1 MLDNLY
7 TKLTAKVNYK
17 LLMLLPII
25 LSLLL
30 LGVISFKGIPM
41 SIDFVGGT
49 RIELSLNESLSQE
62 KLYNLKDVLHSM
74 DLKNLKIHVSEDIL
88 ANVYKLEITT
98 TSIINESDIKP
109 LLERHLAKEL
119 QSLDVIKIYLP
130 ENTSLSSDFLET
142 LKKVTVA
149 DIKLDKERNL
159 VTIKG
164 IDLEEEKIKRIFEYR
179 LGFTPRIDVNKKNFR
194 MQTIGPSLGE
204 KFREQGFWALI
215 FAYILIVVVVFLIFR
230 DFVPSIAIILAA
242 TCDAIA
248 AFGGMS
254 LFDIVLEPASLV
266 SILMLIGYSVDTDI
280 LLTTRVLRG
289 ERGTINER
297 IDNAMKTGLTMTT
310 TTIVVMVTVIVLT
323 NFLGVPVLS
332 SIATVLLIG
341 LLMDILTTWLMNAGL
356 LKMYLE
362 EMKGKPKS
370 GVKK

>member
-1 MLDNLY
+1 
-7 TKLTAKVNYK
+7 
-17 LLMLLPII
+17 
-25 LSLLL
+25 
-30 LGVISFKGIPM
+30 LG
-41 SIDFVGGT
+41 
-49 RIELSLNESLSQE
+49 
-62 KLYNLKDVLHSM
+62 
-74 DLKNLKIHVSEDIL
+74 
-88 ANVYKLEITT
+88 
-98 TSIINESDIKP
+98 
-109 LLERHLAKEL
+109 KEL